1 MIISDTLY
9 TRELLE
15 CPICDK
21 LHLVEKR
28 KRVSERIAS
37 GRKTEFAELYYR
49 CNDERCDFIPGWLM
63 DENLENFSRGRVN
76 ED

>member
-1 MIISDTLY
+1 MIISDVLY
-9 TRELLE
+9 ARELLE

-28 KRVSERIAS
+28 KRVSERIVN
-37 GRKTEFAELYYR
+37 GRKIGYTELYYR
-49 CNDERCDFIPGWLM
+49 CNDKRCDFIPGGLM
-63 DENLENFSRGRVN
+63 DENLENFRRGRVN